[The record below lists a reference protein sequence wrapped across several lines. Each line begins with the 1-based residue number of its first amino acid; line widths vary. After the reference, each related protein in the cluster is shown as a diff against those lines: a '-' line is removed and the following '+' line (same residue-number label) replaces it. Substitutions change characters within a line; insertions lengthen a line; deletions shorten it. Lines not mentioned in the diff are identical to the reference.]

1 LTLADVNVLAAAFRS
16 DAAGHDLSRRWLRRT
31 LLSNAR
37 FGLSLQV
44 LAAVLRITTNAKIF
58 NPPSDLDEALEF
70 CASLIDHPKA
80 LLIEPG
86 VRHWEILSDLCRSVR
101 AKGNL
106 VSDAWFAALAI
117 ENTCEW
123 ITFDRDFARFQGLSW
138 SLPS

>member
-16 DAAGHDLSRRWLRRT
+16 DSAGHELSRHWLRRT
-31 LLSNAR
+31 LLSSAR

-44 LAAVLRITTNAKIF
+44 LAAVLRITTNARIF
-58 NPPSDLDEALEF
+58 NPPSDLNEALEF
-70 CASLIDHPKA
+70 CESLIDHPKA

-86 VRHWEILSDLCRSVR
+86 VRHWEIFHDLCHSVR

-117 ENTCEW
+117 ENACEW
-123 ITFDRDFARFQGLSW
+123 ITFDRDFARFPGLSW
-138 SLPS
+138 STPR